1 VGGDA
6 TCGEVPRATTG
17 DERSERGWGRG
28 EEGLER
34 SAATGGTA
42 ETRGAGCPS
51 VGEGERSRKENGGKG
66 EPEKEDDI
74 CGGV

>member
-6 TCGEVPRATTG
+6 TCGEVPRATS
-17 DERSERGWGRG
+17 RARGGGVMG